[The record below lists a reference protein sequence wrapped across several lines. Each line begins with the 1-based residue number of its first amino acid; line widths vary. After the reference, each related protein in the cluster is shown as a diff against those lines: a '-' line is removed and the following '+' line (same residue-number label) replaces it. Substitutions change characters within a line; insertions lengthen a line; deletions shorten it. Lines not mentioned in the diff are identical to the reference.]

1 MKRLAS
7 LTAALCLSA
16 SPALAAW
23 ATPTQ
28 VGSPSANT
36 SGSSL
41 TSAAVTI
48 AAGHLIVIT
57 GTIRGT
63 TITGITDQ
71 AGDTFTLATPCQR
84 SGNFDYAFIAW
95 TVTAGLSSQTISTTQ
110 GGASTGTEFSVWDVT
125 GQAASSPE
133 DTTVRN
139 CATNNTAVT
148 NPSVTSNAP
157 SQSGDLFFI
166 SYGNPTN
173 SSGFT
178 YSNSGSWLPSGGFGT
193 GNAALVGVGSY
204 LDATGSSSAQT
215 ASPTTASRN
224 YEFFITAFKPL
235 AAASTAHSLSATGA
249 GQ

>member
-7 LTAALCLSA
+7 LAAALCLSA

-28 VGSPSANT
+28 VTTAVNAGA
-36 SGSSL
+36 SSL
-41 TSAAVTI
+41 TSSSVSVS
-48 AAGHLIVIT
+48 AGHLIVVS

-84 SGNFDYAFIAW
+84 GANTDYSFVAW

-110 GGASTGTEFSVWDVT
+110 GGTSTGTAFVVWDIT

-133 DTTVRN
+133 DTAARA
-139 CATNNTAVT
+139 CAFSNTAVT
-148 NPSVTSNAP
+148 NPSVTSGTP
-157 SQSGDLFFI
+157 SQSGDLFI
-166 SYGNPTN
+166 ASWGSPTS
-173 SSGFT
+173 SSGLT
-178 YSNSGSWLPSGGFGT
+178 YATAGSWLPATNFFAGNTSIGT
-193 GNAALVGVGSY
+193 VGTY
-204 LDATGSSSAQT
+204 LDATGSGTTQT
-215 ASPTTASRN
+215 NSPTTASRN
-224 YEFFITAFKPL
+224 YMFFVTAFKPL